1 MDRNPAVR
9 KQNGKGKQIGNLILR
24 GLPRTECNQV
34 FSSAEMVR
42 WGSRQLVHE
51 AGETIRS
58 GYFLN
63 YGLASVLMVQP
74 GGQGVEV
81 CLIGKEGFVGLP
93 VIFGFRTSGVRVV
106 TQVEGTAYRV
116 EVETLRR
123 ILPHCPQLES
133 QLQRFSMIL
142 GMQSMQLAA
151 CNRIHDIEERLASRL
166 LMSHERIGGE
176 ILPLTHE
183 FLGRMLGIRRS
194 SVTVAASML
203 QKEGMISYKRGSVT
217 IVNKARL
224 EEAACD
230 CYRIIQQQEDK
241 WHRETC

>member
-1 MDRNPAVR
+1 MDKDRVTRGR
-9 KQNGKGKQIGNLILR
+9 KEEETKIGNLILR
-24 GLPRTECNQV
+24 GLPQRECTQLFN
-34 FSSAEMVR
+34 SMELMR
-42 WGSRQLVHE
+42 LKPRQLMHE

-63 YGLASVLMVQP
+63 NGLASVLMVQP
-74 GGQGVEV
+74 DGGAVEV

-93 VIFGFRTSGVRVV
+93 IIFGFRTSGVRVV

-230 CYRIIQQQEDK
+230 CYRIIRQQGDK
-241 WHRETC
+241 WQMETC